1 VKDQFSKILRAG
13 ALMGAILLLAP
24 ALLAA
29 AQGSF
34 NRTLQVSG
42 PVDLQITTGSGAI
55 NVRAGNTGSVQVHG
69 TIKANSHWGGG
80 PSPEEKVRQLEAN
93 PPIEQ
98 DGNNIRI
105 GHIQDSGLR
114 QNVSISYE
122 VVVPAET
129 RLRAETGSGDQSVEG
144 IQGPLKVGTG
154 SGGIHASR
162 IGGEVH
168 AETGSG
174 DIKLESVQGNVVA
187 STGSGSIR
195 ASGVAG
201 EFSGETGSGDVRL
214 EQSAP
219 GRVKVSTGS
228 GEVEL
233 AGVNGP
239 VRVETGSGGIKAEG
253 QLTGD
258 WRLETGSGGVT
269 VSVPSSAAFDL
280 HAHTDSG
287 KISSSRPITMQGTLS
302 RNDYRGKVGSGGY
315 LLEVKTGSGDIHIE

>member
-1 VKDQFSKILRAG
+1 MRHQFRHIVRG
-13 ALMGAILLLAP
+13 IALATVLVAFGP
-24 ALLAA
+24 ALLVA

-34 NRTLQVSG
+34 DRTLQVSG
-42 PVDLQITTGSGAI
+42 PVDLQINTGSGGI
-55 NVRAGNTGSVQVHG
+55 HVRAGNTGSVQVHG
-69 TIKANSHWGGG
+69 AIKANSHWGG

-98 DGNNIRI
+98 DGNTIRI
-105 GHIQDSGLR
+105 GHIENSELR

-144 IQGPLKVGTG
+144 IQGPLKAETG
-154 SGGIHASR
+154 SGGIRVTR

-168 AETGSG
+168 AGTGSG
-174 DIKLESVQGNVVA
+174 DIKLEDVQGNVTA
-187 STGSGSIR
+187 TTGSGTIR

-201 EFSGETGSGDVRL
+201 EFSGETGSGDVHL

-228 GEVEL
+228 GQIEL

-239 VRVETGSGGIKAEG
+239 VRVETGSGDIKAEG

-269 VSVPSSAAFDL
+269 VNVPSSAAFDL

-287 KISSSRPITMQGTLS
+287 KISTNRPITMQGTLS